1 MKRLVK
7 WFVLLAIV
15 ATLLAT
21 ASYAGARARVGQL
34 IGNGLPLGG
43 RNITF
48 AWKGAEELPDR
59 PRVWV
64 FTYITNQLRL
74 RHVVKIYVSPTGDI
88 LKTVPGNLAA
98 RIEAFERSREP

>member
-1 MKRLVK
+1 M
-7 WFVLLAIV
+7 VLLAIA

-34 IGNGLPLGG
+34 IGNERPLGD

-48 AWKGAEELPDR
+48 AWKGVEELPDR
-59 PRVWV
+59 PRAWV
-64 FTYITNQLRL
+64 FSYRTNRL
-74 RHVVKIYVSPTGDI
+74 HLSLVVKIYVLPTGDI

-98 RIEAFERSREP
+98 RIEAYERSREP